1 MEKSLK
7 GVIWLLIVL
16 GHLDSCIHK
25 SVILRE
31 SIPRHIDKKSGGPQ
45 GERSGVLEEQIGV
58 WSSQGGGKDK
68 LFSLYIP

>member
-7 GVIWLLIVL
+7 GLIWLLIVL

-31 SIPRHIDKKSGGPQ
+31 SVPRQ
-45 GERSGVLEEQIGV
+45 VNESGVPKEDKGV
-58 WSSQGGGKDK
+58 
-68 LFSLYIP
+68 

>member
-31 SIPRHIDKKSGGPQ
+31 SIPRQFSKSGVPK
-45 GERSGVLEEQIGV
+45 EEKGV
-58 WSSQGGGKDK
+58 
-68 LFSLYIP
+68 